1 MKTLAA
7 LSILAAAGTA
17 SAAMY
22 VQNDTY
28 GFPLSPG
35 ATTVDFLAFQS
46 VPGWN
51 ASWILTSVELI
62 FDITI
67 GANVTAE
74 NDSPLSAPNF
84 GLTLN
89 GNATVSMPAG
99 LNGFAAIGGVAASG
113 PLGPSDGVAGSGPD
127 YFNFGFVDDT
137 FNGGDINFGPG
148 PGTAPYDVAGLVTA
162 NINANAAF
170 GFTGTTD
177 ATLIVSNLGA
187 TGNITLIYHYIPA
200 PGAVAL
206 MGIAGLA
213 ATRRRR

>member
-17 SAAMY
+17 SAAVF

-28 GFPLSPG
+28 SFPLSPG
-35 ATTVDFLAFQS
+35 GTTVDFLAFQS

-51 ASWILTSVELI
+51 PSWILTSVELI

-74 NDSPLSAPNF
+74 NDSALNAPNF

-89 GNATVSMPAG
+89 GSATVSMPAS
-99 LNGFAAIGGVAASG
+99 LNGFAAINSVAASG
-113 PLGPSDGVAGSGPD
+113 PLGPSDGIDGSGPD

-162 NINANAAF
+162 NIAANAAF

-187 TGNITLIYHYIPA
+187 TGNITLIYNYIPA

-206 MGIAGLA
+206 MGMAGLA